1 MDNFLDKLKKYFE
14 NTPEGVA
21 KEVWAKYDTKE
32 NNIGPAVES
41 IIKDSISTATLV
53 EQIKGVIGK
62 FQKQRQGKEQQ
73 EEQWANRW
81 NAMSGA
87 KITGKQFQE
96 SIKGCGINVEI
107 ITSEFVEDGKGQLLR
122 RKEAII
128 LQINKAT
135 LDLIRQEKD
144 RVETFDSLQLT
155 ILPIDLA
162 IDWDLG

>member
-1 MDNFLDKLKKYFE
+1 
-14 NTPEGVA
+14 
-21 KEVWAKYDTKE
+21 
-32 NNIGPAVES
+32 
-41 IIKDSISTATLV
+41 
-53 EQIKGVIGK
+53 
-62 FQKQRQGKEQQ
+62 
-73 EEQWANRW
+73 
-81 NAMSGA
+81 MSGA

>member
-1 MDNFLDKLKKYFE
+1 
-14 NTPEGVA
+14 
-21 KEVWAKYDTKE
+21 
-32 NNIGPAVES
+32 
-41 IIKDSISTATLV
+41 
-53 EQIKGVIGK
+53 
-62 FQKQRQGKEQQ
+62 
-73 EEQWANRW
+73 
-81 NAMSGA
+81 
-87 KITGKQFQE
+87 
-96 SIKGCGINVEI
+96 
-107 ITSEFVEDGKGQLLR
+107 LLR

>member
-1 MDNFLDKLKKYFE
+1 MGQSLECN
-14 NTPEGVA
+14 V
-21 KEVWAKYDTKE
+21 
-32 NNIGPAVES
+32 
-41 IIKDSISTATLV
+41 
-53 EQIKGVIGK
+53 
-62 FQKQRQGKEQQ
+62 R
-73 EEQWANRW
+73 
-81 NAMSGA
+81 A